1 MKSWI
6 RGLVLSL
13 TLAGL
18 ASPSVFAGNG
28 KTALLKWKFKKG
40 QVLKYYQHT
49 ITKLSMGPMNVSI
62 LFEGELWHTVKDL
75 QPNGTA
81 SLESRY
87 NWVNMSM
94 QNGKEKKAF
103 DSRAKGALAKAKA
116 TPGLRRLTSVMDS
129 TFFLKVRPSGE
140 IVANKI
146 KLNKFQMNVPNNNS
160 LQGMFVHFTK
170 APVDPGTKWS
180 RTTVVPVSS
189 GLLLQ
194 THYKFQSWKKCGK
207 HRCVH
212 LDSPVQYM
220 TKGKQGG
227 RVGEGEGSTSFIPSL
242 GRLYQMN
249 YNATAILKQGKVTQ
263 RITIVHKYKLLR

>member
-1 MKSWI
+1 MKSLI

-13 TLAGL
+13 ALVGLFSTSALAGK
-18 ASPSVFAGNG
+18 G
-28 KTALLKWKFKKG
+28 KAVLLKWKLKKG

-49 ITKLSMGPMNVSI
+49 VTKLKMGPMNVSI
-62 LFEGELWHTVKDL
+62 LFEGELWHTVRDV

-103 DSRAKGALAKAKA
+103 DSRIKGALAKAKK

-129 TFFLKVRPSGE
+129 TFFIKVKPSGE

-160 LQGMFVHFTK
+160 FQGMFVHFAK
-170 APVDPGTKWS
+170 AAVTPGTKWS

-194 THYKFQSWKKCGK
+194 THYKFKSWKKCGK

-212 LDSPVQYM
+212 LDSPVQYL

-227 RVGEGEGSTSFIPSL
+227 IVGEGGGSTSFIPSI

-249 YNATAILKQGKVTQ
+249 YNATAVLKQGKVTQ